1 MRCWVRAWLIS
12 RWWLPDRSP
21 LGWLDCQ
28 WNVIQNVYLLKLL
41 MLLCWNFIYST
52 NYFKFLAHETVCISV
67 PRLRWSQQSA
77 MHSTRNFFPCGL
89 IVDEKNS
96 IHSLNKAVKET
107 EREGWWWCAHLAP
120 LKSMVGAVGATTKRW
135 QQGIMSPSTEIIL
148 WASETFVFH
157 CSKMDVRSNQ
167 ATLCAWWQFPLGI
180 KLSHLQRRFPCTYLK
195 GEPLKVIRLDVPNF
209 FCVCR
214 EIFYET

>member
-1 MRCWVRAWLIS
+1 MADRLGADCRGFDAPAARHSARCWVRAWLIS

-28 WNVIQNVYLLKLL
+28 LIVIQLVYVLKLL
-41 MLLCWNFIYST
+41 MLLCWNFNYST

-77 MHSTRNFFPCGL
+77 MHSTRNFFPCRL

-107 EREGWWWCAHLAP
+107 EREGWWCPIEINGW
-120 LKSMVGAVGATTKRW
+120 SSGSNYETVATGNNVTKHRDH
-135 QQGIMSPSTEIIL
+135 SPSL
-148 WASETFVFH
+148 WDF
-157 CSKMDVRSNQ
+157 CM
-167 ATLCAWWQFPLGI
+167 PL
-180 KLSHLQRRFPCTYLK
+180 Q
-195 GEPLKVIRLDVPNF
+195 
-209 FCVCR
+209 
-214 EIFYET
+214 